1 MEVGATSQKSP
12 RLSLLRPVSH
22 AEPWILVRV
31 THTGVV
37 PMVLG
42 SAQCLFTNA
51 TRFAFSYLVFGRL
64 RAHPCVHVKSSL
76 CAEQFQ
82 ALQATCP
89 LQREQ
94 TEPFPLA
101 PGPRWALME
110 ALVNYAARGP
120 VVGPVRV
127 RIIGDSMMRQTFWE
141 LVYLLRGESVF
152 VDIHTF
158 GPISYVQVVLTEQQ
172 ANATASDP
180 GSSRRTMSSSVA
192 FTMDGH
198 YGDLERR
205 WEEITSMR
213 NHSKTMA
220 LRVDY
225 IPWTS
230 YDPKASKAVR
240 RFFEASLHGHQDLRK
255 HNVYILGS
263 PVFWPLVGDVAR
275 GFNSSEL
282 LSSIDVE
289 QPLAG
294 KVGTLWKTFV
304 QASRNGTNPAS
315 MPFYVV
321 LNMPTER
328 VALRLKHEEWRTQ
341 HALSLNNELE
351 RVLGALNATDSQDW
365 ALVDFAAL
373 TQGRCPAAA
382 SLMPGQPVPGMSDG
396 DWHYMCNTKQRDSWK
411 IRKGTIS
418 ILIREVQDC
427 ASTVNS
433 ALWRDLV
440 LPTLHFMGT
449 TTRQQGDMVSTKS
462 ACRHVA
468 S

>member
-1 MEVGATSQKSP
+1 
-12 RLSLLRPVSH
+12 
-22 AEPWILVRV
+22 
-31 THTGVV
+31 
-37 PMVLG
+37 
-42 SAQCLFTNA
+42 
-51 TRFAFSYLVFGRL
+51 
-64 RAHPCVHVKSSL
+64 
-76 CAEQFQ
+76 
-82 ALQATCP
+82 
-89 LQREQ
+89 
-94 TEPFPLA
+94 
-101 PGPRWALME
+101 
-110 ALVNYAARGP
+110 
-120 VVGPVRV
+120 
-127 RIIGDSMMRQTFWE
+127 
-141 LVYLLRGESVF
+141 
-152 VDIHTF
+152 
-158 GPISYVQVVLTEQQ
+158 
-172 ANATASDP
+172 
-180 GSSRRTMSSSVA
+180 
-192 FTMDGH
+192 MDGH

-213 NHSKTMA
+213 NHSSTMA

-240 RFFEASLHGHQDLRK
+240 RFFEASLHSHQELRK

-263 PVFWPLVGDVAR
+263 PVFWPLVGNVER

-341 HALSLNNELE
+341 HALSLNDELE

-373 TQGRCPAAA
+373 TQG
-382 SLMPGQPVPGMSDG
+382 SV
-396 DWHYMCNTKQRDSWK
+396 
-411 IRKGTIS
+411 
-418 ILIREVQDC
+418 
-427 ASTVNS
+427 
-433 ALWRDLV
+433 
-440 LPTLHFMGT
+440 
-449 TTRQQGDMVSTKS
+449 
-462 ACRHVA
+462 
-468 S
+468 